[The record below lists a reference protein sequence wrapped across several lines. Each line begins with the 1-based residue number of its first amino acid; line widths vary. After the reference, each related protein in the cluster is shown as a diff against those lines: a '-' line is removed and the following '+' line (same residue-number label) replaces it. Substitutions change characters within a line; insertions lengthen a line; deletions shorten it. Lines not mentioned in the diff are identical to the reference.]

1 MFSSNHF
8 EWFVF
13 CGVLNVNWWKGKS
26 ETNCFVWLFSENGL
40 LFRFAYRIYSFS
52 ILKISE
58 PVSWNGN
65 DASSCIHLIVNVCQS
80 LFLTYQLICLIW
92 INTLANNSTETHLN
106 DNMTSNM
113 QIKCLTSEWNSYF
126 HVFTHRGNLCL
137 PI

>member
-1 MFSSNHF
+1 MI
-8 EWFVF
+8 

-26 ETNCFVWLFSENGL
+26 ESIVLCAFSRKMFFYSVSHIEFTVFQYWKYPNHWVETEMMLRHAFISLWTCVNLL
-40 LFRFAYRIYSFS
+40 LFF
-52 ILKISE
+52 
-58 PVSWNGN
+58 
-65 DASSCIHLIVNVCQS
+65 
-80 LFLTYQLICLIW
+80 YQLICLIW